1 MVFLSGK
8 RSEKEK
14 WYSTKRFISS
24 SYYNKYFAYLTIRLW
39 SNAITPLNFMKNYEF
54 DFTPFG

>member
-54 DFTPFG
+54 DFQ